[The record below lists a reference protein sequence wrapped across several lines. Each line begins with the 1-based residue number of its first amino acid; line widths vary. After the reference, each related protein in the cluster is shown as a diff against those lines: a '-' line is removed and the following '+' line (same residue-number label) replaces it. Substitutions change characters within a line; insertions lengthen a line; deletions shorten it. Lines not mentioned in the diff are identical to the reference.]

1 MTEFITVATF
11 NFPHEIVVLKSIL
24 EHEGIP
30 YLFQNENHPPPFTI
44 INICEWTWKFKLLLQ
59 QVIVVVRVRFRVPE
73 LDVPPSP
80 FTALL
85 FVDLS
90 KQSNLLSIH
99 NLFIISKYMELILWY
114 DNESLTFISI
124 LLCIAV
130 TSIPWFLY

>member
-1 MTEFITVATF
+1 M
-11 NFPHEIVVLKSIL
+11 
-24 EHEGIP
+24 
-30 YLFQNENHPPPFTI
+30 
-44 INICEWTWKFKLLLQ
+44 
-59 QVIVVVRVRFRVPE
+59 IVVVRVRFGVPE

-114 DNESLTFISI
+114 DNESLTIVSI
-124 LLCIAV
+124 LLCIAI
-130 TSIPWFLY
+130 TSIP